1 MAKQTGDN
9 SGSCAL
15 ICLLEKSKIVI
26 GNVGDSRVVLSMH
39 RGKSAH
45 QITNDHKPENDTEK
59 KRIFQN
65 GGHIFRS
72 KKTALREIVDAS
84 GKTTEV
90 MEEIRYGPFRV
101 EPGGL
106 SVSRTIG
113 DLQAKDVTR
122 RGNPNCIIAEPEI
135 FDIDLT
141 LEHDF
146 MVLAC
151 DGVFDVLTTKEVV
164 DAAWKVLSQNT
175 RQKGIKEASRLAA
188 EYIMKL
194 SFDKKSM
201 DNITVI
207 VIAFQPEHYYY
218 NC

>member
-1 MAKQTGDN
+1 M
-9 SGSCAL
+9 
-15 ICLLEKSKIVI
+15 
-26 GNVGDSRVVLSMH
+26 
-39 RGKSAH
+39 
-45 QITNDHKPENDTEK
+45 
-59 KRIFQN
+59 
-65 GGHIFRS
+65 
-72 KKTALREIVDAS
+72 
-84 GKTTEV
+84 
-90 MEEIRYGPFRV
+90 
-101 EPGGL
+101 
-106 SVSRTIG
+106 SRTIG